1 MNNKIKFLEIVLSD
15 LISERDT
22 LEMDLNNIL
31 NNNVE
36 KTNDKKK
43 KFKEV
48 LQEIVNVNNKI
59 KTMTGYLTEY
69 SVETNDKKV
78 VQ

>member
-31 NNNVE
+31 NEKVE
-36 KTNDKKK
+36 KTNNKKK
-43 KFKEV
+43 KFKKV
-48 LQEIVNVNNKI
+48 LQEIVNINNKI
-59 KTMTGYLTEY
+59 KTMTEYLTEY

>member
-22 LEMDLNNIL
+22 LELDLNNIL

-36 KTNDKKK
+36 KTRNKKK
-43 KFKEV
+43 KFKKV
-48 LQEIVNVNNKI
+48 LQDIVDVNNKI
-59 KTMTGYLTEY
+59 KTMSEYLTEY
-69 SVETNDKKV
+69 NIEATDEKV
-78 VQ
+78 AQ